1 MKTSNQQ
8 TISNL
13 ENKIEQL
20 QNIATNQQKTIEKME
35 VEGIWGEVKNRE
47 NMKFISEE
55 IILYLDKTLS
65 GRNYEIKDSEGSNS

>member
-20 QNIATNQQKTIEKME
+20 QNIATNQQKTIEKRE